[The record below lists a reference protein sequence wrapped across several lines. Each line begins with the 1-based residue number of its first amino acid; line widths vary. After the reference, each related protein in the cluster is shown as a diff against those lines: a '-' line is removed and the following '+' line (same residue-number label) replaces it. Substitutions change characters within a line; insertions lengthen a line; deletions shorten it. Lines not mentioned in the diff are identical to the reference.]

1 MKKSSA
7 KKRILQA
14 VFALLVIASIA
25 VLGWALYGRTDTT
38 DGDTDISAAFYK
50 EEPGAVHVLENEHLK
65 LELDAD
71 TTHFTITT
79 KADDHVWRAVPED
92 AARDPIAL
100 AGSKNLL
107 QSTLALTYS
116 TDNGVRTL
124 YDNFEYSIKN
134 QVYEITA
141 NEDEIRV
148 DYTLGRIT
156 RAYFIPEVILV
167 ERMDAF
173 LSGLTR
179 QQSRKVLDSYRKY
192 DPAKIKENQREE
204 LFNKYPKLEEGAVY
218 ALRDNVKDFLKE
230 EFEGLF
236 ESIGY
241 TYEDYQQDQ
250 ADTGTALSNKT
261 AIFNVSVIYRLDG
274 PDFLVKVPFD
284 SINYTADFPPIRLGI
299 LPNFGAGSTQDT
311 GYMLMPE
318 GGGGLIRFNNGKTRQ
333 NGYFANVYGWD
344 YASYR
349 SAVVHE
355 TNARF
360 PMFAMV
366 NNGSA
371 FLCMMEDH
379 AANAS
384 LSADIAGRGNSYNTA
399 SASFNLLH
407 SDAFNVTDRTI
418 ETIYM
423 YEQGLPQ
430 GAITQRYRFLP
441 TDDYVTLA
449 KAYRAYLME
458 RYPGLVPLTAKG
470 LPLAVEIIG
479 AIDKVQQRGG
489 LPVSLPISLTNY
501 QQTAEIVKD
510 IASATDSRLHVRLSG
525 WMNGGIKQTI
535 LKKDKLISQL
545 GTASDFEQMVQD
557 VKDTGAR
564 LYLNGVTSFALDSG
578 VIEGFLP
585 LRDAARFTT
594 REAIRLYKYSN
605 VWYGTQE
612 EEDQPYYL
620 LKPEVSLDMMR
631 NLATAAQRH
640 QADGVSYEDVGAL
653 LSADYNPKQT
663 VTRDEAA
670 GLQTA
675 EQARVK
681 QEGLGVMIRGG
692 NLYALEHADL
702 VTNTDLRGVPYFI
715 MDEAVPFIHIALHG
729 LVEYT
734 GKPIN
739 LTGDWEQEILLSAQ
753 RGAGL
758 SFVFMAEEPLVLH
771 DTTYSE
777 YFGASYAL
785 WEKEAK
791 EIIKQYEQ
799 TLGHTFHQAIT
810 NYECLEGE
818 VTITTYE
825 DGTRVAVNLG
835 NEDQT
840 VDGQVVS
847 ARSYHVL
854 EGGSRP

>member
-1 MKKSSA
+1 
-7 KKRILQA
+7 
-14 VFALLVIASIA
+14 
-25 VLGWALYGRTDTT
+25 
-38 DGDTDISAAFYK
+38 
-50 EEPGAVHVLENEHLK
+50 
-65 LELDAD
+65 
-71 TTHFTITT
+71 
-79 KADDHVWRAVPED
+79 
-92 AARDPIAL
+92 
-100 AGSKNLL
+100 
-107 QSTLALTYS
+107 
-116 TDNGVRTL
+116 
-124 YDNFEYSIKN
+124 
-134 QVYEITA
+134 
-141 NEDEIRV
+141 
-148 DYTLGRIT
+148 
-156 RAYFIPEVILV
+156 
-167 ERMDAF
+167 
-173 LSGLTR
+173 
-179 QQSRKVLDSYRKY
+179 
-192 DPAKIKENQREE
+192 
-204 LFNKYPKLEEGAVY
+204 
-218 ALRDNVKDFLKE
+218 
-230 EFEGLF
+230 
-236 ESIGY
+236 
-241 TYEDYQQDQ
+241 
-250 ADTGTALSNKT
+250 
-261 AIFNVSVIYRLDG
+261 
-274 PDFLVKVPFD
+274 
-284 SINYTADFPPIRLGI
+284 
-299 LPNFGAGSTQDT
+299 
-311 GYMLMPE
+311 
-318 GGGGLIRFNNGKTRQ
+318 
-333 NGYFANVYGWD
+333 
-344 YASYR
+344 
-349 SAVVHE
+349 
-355 TNARF
+355 
-360 PMFAMV
+360 
-366 NNGSA
+366 
-371 FLCMMEDH
+371 
-379 AANAS
+379 
-384 LSADIAGRGNSYNTA
+384 
-399 SASFNLLH
+399 
-407 SDAFNVTDRTI
+407 
-418 ETIYM
+418 M

-501 QQTAEIVKD
+501 QQTAGIVKD

-715 MDEAVPFIHIALHG
+715 MDRPCPLHPHRCMAGGIHR
-729 LVEYT
+729 
-734 GKPIN
+734 KPIN
-739 LTGDWEQEILLSAQ
+739 NRRLGAEILLSAS
-753 RGAGL
+753 GAGL
-758 SFVFMAEEPLVLH
+758 SRVHGGGPWCC

-777 YFGASYAL
+777 YFGASCL
-785 WEKEAK
+785 VEKEAK
-791 EIIKQYEQ
+791 EIIKQYE
-799 TLGHTFHQAIT
+799 
-810 NYECLEGE
+810 
-818 VTITTYE
+818 
-825 DGTRVAVNLG
+825 
-835 NEDQT
+835 
-840 VDGQVVS
+840 
-847 ARSYHVL
+847 
-854 EGGSRP
+854 